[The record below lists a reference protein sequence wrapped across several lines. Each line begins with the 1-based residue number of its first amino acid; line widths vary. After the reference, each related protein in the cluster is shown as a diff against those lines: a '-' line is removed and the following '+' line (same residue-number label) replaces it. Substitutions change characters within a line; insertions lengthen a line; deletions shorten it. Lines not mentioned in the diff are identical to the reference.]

1 VFEGIGDDGDV
12 EFCLFDVEDGEAC
25 AVEADGA
32 FFNEEVAEFF
42 REFEAVF
49 PAAFPFAAFET
60 SGGGVDMSLDDVA
73 VEAAVQ
79 DHASFEVDEVAGL
92 PGVEVGFSE
101 GFFDGGNAVGC
112 FGATC
117 CGVVW
122 G

>member
-1 VFEGIGDDGDV
+1 
-12 EFCLFDVEDGEAC
+12 
-25 AVEADGA
+25 
-32 FFNEEVAEFF
+32 VAEFF
-42 REFEAVF
+42 GEFEAEL
-49 PAAFPFAAFET
+49 PAAVQCCAVDT
-60 SGGGVDMSLDDVA
+60 GGGSVYVALDDVA